1 MENKNKPKD
10 SKVISS
16 IHIVGII
23 WKKIN
28 LELNL
33 TPQVKEFPCKL
44 KTKCR
49 INVDQY

>member
-10 SKVISS
+10 RKVISS

-28 LELNL
+28 LELDL
-33 TPQVKEFPCKL
+33 TPQVKEFPCEL